1 MNTIQKKWLI
11 ILQGLFFALGGVSI
25 LLNRFDNVNISLLLV
40 ASGLAGAYFLT
51 SNKQINTIKIF
62 KSMLIIEILMSI
74 LSAIAFYIW
83 GNDPHNFILIF
94 ALFSIFFGMIPFFFL
109 FGILTSGAKLRFDM
123 AKFRLI
129 GGFIS
134 LIFGFYLIAV
144 KHIDTTETL
153 KYIGIIMI
161 VIGVSILFG
170 FRLVQK
176 IIDK

>member
-11 ILQGLFFALGGVSI
+11 ILQGLFFILGGVSI
-25 LLNRFDNVNISLLLV
+25 LLNKFDSVNISLLLV
-40 ASGLAGAYFLT
+40 AIGLAGTYFLI
-51 SNKQINTIKIF
+51 SNKKTNGIKIF
-62 KSMLIIEILMSI
+62 KSMVIIEVLMSI

-94 ALFSIFFGMIPFFFL
+94 GLFSLFFGMIPFFLL

-129 GGFIS
+129 GGAIS

-144 KHIDTTETL
+144 KHIDITQTL

-161 VIGVSILFG
+161 VIGLSVIYE

-176 IIDK
+176 IIDE